1 MLFNLYTI
9 DSVRVFSALCGV
21 VSALGEARREPI
33 RRWLLLMP
41 GAFALLAATLVLVF
55 PQPSDLMDAEFWTVL
70 MVSILAGAVRGAF
83 IGMASDHYWRLVRL
97 DRGIDAPLAALAVL
111 VIGIVQFIVEAS
123 TGAENGAETT
133 FEFAMSVIAGYLI
146 GRSVAAW
153 FRARAL
159 HHHDL
164 KEV

>member
-9 DSVRVFSALCGV
+9 DSVMVFSALCCV
-21 VSALGEARREPI
+21 ASALGEARRRPI

-41 GAFALLAATLVLVF
+41 GAFAFFAAILVLVF
-55 PQPSDLMDAEFWTVL
+55 PKASDLMDAQFWTVL
-70 MVSILAGAVRGAF
+70 VVSILVGVVRGAF
-83 IGMASDHYWRLVRL
+83 LGMASDHYWRLVRV
-97 DRGIDAPLAALAVL
+97 DHGIDALLAALAVL
-111 VIGIVQFIVEAS
+111 AVGVVEFAIEAS
-123 TGAENGAETT
+123 TGAENHAETT
-133 FEFAMSVIAGYLI
+133 FEFAMAVIAGYLI

>member
-9 DSVRVFSALCGV
+9 DSVMVFSALCGV
-21 VSALGEARREPI
+21 VSALGEARRRPI
-33 RRWLLLMP
+33 KRWLLLMP
-41 GAFALLAATLVLVF
+41 GAFAILAATLVLVF
-55 PQPSDLMDAEFWTVL
+55 PKPSDLMDAQFWTVL
-70 MVSILAGAVRGAF
+70 VVCILVGVVRGAF
-83 IGMASDHYWRLVRL
+83 IGMASDHYWRLVRV
-97 DRGIDAPLAALAVL
+97 DHGIDALLAALAVL
-111 VIGIVQFIVEAS
+111 AVGIVQFAIEAS
-123 TGAENGAETT
+123 TGAENHAEST
-133 FEFAMSVIAGYLI
+133 FEFAMAVIAGYLL

>member
-9 DSVRVFSALCGV
+9 DSVMVFAALCSV
-21 VSALGEARREPI
+21 VSAFGEVRRRPIARWR
-33 RRWLLLMP
+33 LLMP
-41 GAFALLAATLVLVF
+41 GAFALIATILMLAY
-55 PQPSDLMDAEFWTVL
+55 PQTSDLLDVQFL
-70 MVSILAGAVRGAF
+70 MILLIAILVGGVRGAL

-97 DRGIDAPLAALAVL
+97 DNGLDSLLAALGVLAV
-111 VIGIVQFIVEAS
+111 GILQFAIEAS
-123 TGAENGAETT
+123 TGAENRAETT
-133 FEFAMSVIAGYLI
+133 FEFVMAVIAGYLI
-146 GRSVAAW
+146 GRSMGAW